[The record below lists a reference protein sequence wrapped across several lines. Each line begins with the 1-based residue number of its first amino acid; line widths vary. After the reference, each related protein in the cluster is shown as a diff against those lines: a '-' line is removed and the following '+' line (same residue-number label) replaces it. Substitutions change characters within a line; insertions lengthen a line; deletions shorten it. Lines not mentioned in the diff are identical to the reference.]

1 MLLRSH
7 LSCYPSPSNLSY
19 SWNFGFLALVVLA
32 LQMATG
38 IFLAMHYVPHAS
50 MAFASIEHILRDV
63 QLGWLLRYAHANGA
77 SFFFGV
83 LYLHIFRG
91 LYYASYMAPRE
102 ATWLLGVLLFFLLI
116 LTAFIGYVLP
126 WGQMSLWGATVIT
139 NLASA
144 IPLIGP
150 SIVKWLWGGYAVS
163 HATLVR
169 FFSLHYLLPF
179 TVLGVSLVHLQFL
192 HVIGSSNPL
201 GISSNGAS
209 VVLVPYF
216 LLKDGFGLVCLLA
229 SLAAILGFAS
239 ELLAHSD
246 NAIEANPLVT
256 PLHIV
261 PEWYFLPFYA
271 ILRSIPHKF
280 FGVIAMVSA
289 ILLLGF
295 LPWLSSR
302 VIRSPSFL
310 PLSRFLWWSLLA
322 CWLLLGWLG
331 GMPVESPYIL
341 LGQIASCYYFL
352 HFLFIMPLVEAF
364 EARLLASMSLFNGA
378 RL

>member
-1 MLLRSH
+1 
-7 LSCYPSPSNLSY
+7 
-19 SWNFGFLALVVLA
+19 
-32 LQMATG
+32 MATG
-38 IFLAMHYVPHAS
+38 IFLAMHYVPHSS

-63 QLGWLLRYAHANGA
+63 HFGWLLRYTHANGA
-77 SFFFGV
+77 SFFFAI

-102 ATWLLGVLLFFLLI
+102 STWLLGVLLFFLLI

-144 IPLIGP
+144 IPLIGT
-150 SIVKWLWGGYAVS
+150 SIVQWLWGGYAVS

-179 TVLGVSLVHLQFL
+179 LVLGVSLIHLQFL
-192 HVIGSSNPL
+192 HITGSSNPL
-201 GISSNGAS
+201 GLSSHSAS
-209 VVLVPYF
+209 IVLVPYF

-229 SLAAILGFAS
+229 SLIAIVGFAS
-239 ELLAHSD
+239 EFLAHSD

-271 ILRSIPHKF
+271 ILRSIPHKL
-280 FGVIAMVSA
+280 FGVLAMLSA
-289 ILLLGF
+289 ILLLAL

-302 VIRSPSFL
+302 IIRSPSFL
-310 PLSRFLWWSLLA
+310 PLSRLLWWALLA

-331 GMPVESPYIL
+331 GMPVEAPYVL
-341 LGQIASCYYFL
+341 LGQVASCYYFL
-352 HFLFIMPLVEAF
+352 HFLLIVPSIEAL
-364 EARLLASMSLFNGA
+364 EARLLSSLS
-378 RL
+378 

>member
-1 MLLRSH
+1 MALHSLLRSH
-7 LSCYPSPSNLSY
+7 VMCYPSPANLSY
-19 SWNFGFLALVVLA
+19 AWNYGFLALIVLA

-38 IFLAMHYVPHAS
+38 IFLAMHYVPHSS
-50 MAFASIEHILRDV
+50 MAFASVEHILRDV
-63 QLGWLLRYAHANGA
+63 HYGWLLRYTHANGA
-77 SFFFGV
+77 SFFFAV
-83 LYLHIFRG
+83 LYIHIFRG

-102 ATWLLGVLLFFLLI
+102 WTWLLGVLLFFLLI

-179 TVLGVSLVHLQFL
+179 IVLGVSLIHLQFL
-192 HVIGSSNPL
+192 HVNGSSNPL
-201 GISSNGAS
+201 GLASNSSS

-216 LLKDGFGLVCLLA
+216 LLKDGFGLIVLLA
-229 SLAAILGFAS
+229 SLIALVGFAS

-246 NAIEANPLVT
+246 NSIEANPLVT

-271 ILRSIPHKF
+271 ILRSIPHKL
-280 FGVIAMVSA
+280 FGVIAMISA
-289 ILLLGF
+289 ILLLGV

-302 VIRSPSFL
+302 IIRSPCFL
-310 PLSRFLWWSLLA
+310 PLSRFLWWALLV

-331 GMPVESPYIL
+331 GMPVEAPYVL
-341 LGQIASCYYFL
+341 LGQLISAYYFL
-352 HFLFIMPLVEAF
+352 HFLLIMPSIEAF
-364 EARLLASMSLFNGA
+364 EARLLSSMS
-378 RL
+378 